1 MFIFV
6 IRFTE
11 FFFPVLVEVL
21 SGELNKI
28 TLLCC
33 KVAAD
38 TSFNQGFSITRSDF
52 VGNFG
57 LGFVSLS
64 YELNESTQAFHTT
77 RTHPN
82 VFARSSSCVLFGYIR
97 YLYERFIRLIINSF

>member
-1 MFIFV
+1 M
-6 IRFTE
+6 
-11 FFFPVLVEVL
+11 
-21 SGELNKI
+21 
-28 TLLCC
+28 
-33 KVAAD
+33 AAD

-82 VFARSSSCVLFGYIR
+82 VFARSSSFCSDTYDIYMNALLDSSSIHFNI
-97 YLYERFIRLIINSF
+97 LNIQIIL

>member
-1 MFIFV
+1 MFRRRTSSSGNIHYR
-6 IRFTE
+6 ININKSMCPN
-11 FFFPVLVEVL
+11 PVDIYID
-21 SGELNKI
+21 G
-28 TLLCC
+28 
-33 KVAAD
+33 D
-38 TSFNQGFSITRSDF
+38 TYQF

-64 YELNESTQAFHTT
+64 YELNESTQAFHIT

-97 YLYERFIRLIINSF
+97 YLYERFIRLIINSFNISNIQIIL

>member
-1 MFIFV
+1 M
-6 IRFTE
+6 
-11 FFFPVLVEVL
+11 
-21 SGELNKI
+21 
-28 TLLCC
+28 
-33 KVAAD
+33 AAD

-82 VFARSSSCVLFGYIR
+82 VLQEVLLVFCSDTYDIYMNALLDSSSIHFNILNIQ
-97 YLYERFIRLIINSF
+97 IIL

>member
-1 MFIFV
+1 MF
-6 IRFTE
+6 RRRTSS
-11 FFFPVLVEVL
+11 
-21 SGELNKI
+21 SGKI
-28 TLLCC
+28 HYRINID
-33 KVAAD
+33 KI
-38 TSFNQGFSITRSDF
+38 ITRSDF

-64 YELNESTQAFHTT
+64 YELNESTQAFHIT

-97 YLYERFIRLIINSF
+97 YLYERFIRLIINSFNISNIQIIL